1 MVDARYFSFSFFRKK
16 KVLTQADIFSRPF
29 LNNVFFFYIL
39 NCKYKKKVCHLP
51 INSRQKVK
59 RLTLC
64 PPQMLYRIV
73 CDKVGSSLIIRVWQ
87 MRHGT
92 PSGSAHANRSRIEWW
107 LFKDFRNTFPP
118 PLLLLGNLF
127 FTSDNIFHDVAISD
141 PAWLTS
147 FPHYRFPPSLS
158 SNFPITIDLRPW
170 LTKKF
175 C

>member
-1 MVDARYFSFSFFRKK
+1 MNKKYVTTKKRPVERSRFHDFLVEISISKWRLAADGKDGVFKKISLVFLFPTAPPSLPPRHRPTANLKIQTKMVAARYFSFSFFRKK

-73 CDKVGSSLIIRVWQ
+73 CDKVGSSLIIRV
-87 MRHGT
+87 
-92 PSGSAHANRSRIEWW
+92 
-107 LFKDFRNTFPP
+107 
-118 PLLLLGNLF
+118 
-127 FTSDNIFHDVAISD
+127 
-141 PAWLTS
+141 
-147 FPHYRFPPSLS
+147 
-158 SNFPITIDLRPW
+158 
-170 LTKKF
+170 
-175 C
+175 